1 MTVITIQ
8 DTDPIEAHLGSLKT
22 WKRDAKKYKQTATY
36 DLLSDSINIIN
47 KLRKEINAL
56 RKTSTPKVSE
66 FTRTPADAAFSDY
79 IRARAGYRCQRCGK
93 VYPPKSTGLQCSHNF
108 SRRYYNIRF
117 NPDNALAL
125 CHHCHNYWF
134 SKDITEA
141 ARFLEETVGKDK
153 LAELER
159 LKNQPDATKKPPQSE
174 LDAIAEHYQ
183 QLIKTIQA
191 A

>member
-1 MTVITIQ
+1 MTVITLK

-22 WKRDAKKYKQTATY
+22 WKRDAKKFKQTATY
-36 DLLSDSINIIN
+36 DLASDSINIIN
-47 KLRKEINAL
+47 KLRKENEAL
-56 RKTSTPKVSE
+56 RKGAPAVGN
-66 FTRTPADAAFSDY
+66 FTRTPADLAFSNY
-79 IRARAGYRCQRCGK
+79 IRARAGYRCQRCGTQ
-93 VYPPKSTGLQCSHNF
+93 YPPKSNGLQCSHNF

-117 NPDNALAL
+117 HPDNALAL
-125 CHHCHNYWF
+125 CHNCHNYWF
-134 SKDITEA
+134 SKDITKA
-141 ARFLEETVGKDK
+141 ARFLEETVGKNK

-159 LKNQPDATKKPPQSE
+159 LKKQPDATKRPPQSE

>member
-1 MTVITIQ
+1 MTVITLK

-22 WKRDAKKYKQTATY
+22 WKRDAKKFNQTASY
-36 DLLSDSINIIN
+36 DLASDSINIIN
-47 KLRKEINAL
+47 KLRKKLQEQGKEA
-56 RKTSTPKVSE
+56 TE
-66 FTRTPADAAFSDY
+66 GFTYTPADAAFSDY

-93 VYPPKSTGLQCSHNF
+93 AYPPKSTGLQCSHNF

-117 NPDNALAL
+117 HPDNALAL

>member
-1 MTVITIQ
+1 MTVITLK

-22 WKRDAKKYKQTATY
+22 WKRDAKKFNQTASY
-36 DLLSDSINIIN
+36 DLASESINIIN
-47 KLRKEINAL
+47 KLRKENEAL
-56 RKTSTPKVSE
+56 RKGTPAVSN
-66 FTRTPADAAFSDY
+66 FTHTTADAAFSDY
-79 IRARAGYRCQRCGK
+79 IRARAGYRCQRCGTQYK
-93 VYPPKSTGLQCSHNF
+93 AKSNGLQCSHNF

-117 NPDNALAL
+117 HPDNALAL
-125 CHHCHNYWF
+125 CHNCHNYWF

-141 ARFLEETVGKDK
+141 ARFLEETVGKNK

-159 LKNQPDATKKPPQSE
+159 LKNQPDATKKPPQSQ

>member
-1 MTVITIQ
+1 MTVITIK
-8 DTDPIEAHLGSLKT
+8 DTDPIETHLGSLKT
-22 WKRDAKKYKQTATY
+22 WKRDAKKFKQTALY
-36 DLLSDSINIIN
+36 DVLSESANIIN
-47 KLRKEINAL
+47 KLRKKLQEQGKEA
-56 RKTSTPKVSE
+56 TEE

-79 IRARAGYRCQRCGK
+79 IRARAGYRCQRCGTQ
-93 VYPPKSTGLQCSHNF
+93 YEAKSNGLQCSHNF

-117 NPDNALAL
+117 HPDNALAL
-125 CHHCHNYWF
+125 CHNCHNYWF

-141 ARFLEETVGKDK
+141 ARFLEETVGKNK

-159 LKNQPDATKKPPQSE
+159 LKNQPDATQKPPQSE